1 MHAATKEDA
10 QAIAD
15 LDMVLFPEGCF
26 NERTLALEIAAG
38 GGLVIYNQ
46 GELRAYLLARWDRG
60 LQDITRVGVHPDSQ
74 GQGLGT
80 KMLRDALDCSAL
92 DTMLCVR
99 RFNTRALRLYERL
112 GFIIVSQTGD
122 SWVMRRAT

>member
-1 MHAATKEDA
+1 MRAATKEDA

-15 LDMVLFPEGCF
+15 LDMALFPEGCF

-46 GELRAYLLARWDRG
+46 GELHAYLLARWDRG
-60 LQDITRVGVHPDSQ
+60 LQDITRIGVHPNSQ
-74 GQGLGT
+74 GRGLGT
-80 KMLRDALDCSAL
+80 KMLRDALDCCAL

-99 RFNTRALRLYERL
+99 RFNTRALQLYKSL
-112 GFIIVSQTGD
+112 GFTIISQTDD